1 MNEARSVFQAEGEPD
16 ISLTVDNA
24 RRQQINEECNRRL
37 APKESRL
44 LESEDGPILLYQGAP
59 LIGRKTQ
66 HGVTNAIWYTV
77 AEVGDELHL
86 LSERD
91 QKVCLSYEQAAKVLS
106 LRHAMTVHK
115 SQSRT
120 LPGRVHICPGSR
132 PGHVGVHWTL
142 NHLLVAAS
150 RATHLANL
158 SIE

>member
-1 MNEARSVFQAEGEPD
+1 MFQAEGEPD

-24 RRQQINEECNRRL
+24 RRQQINQECNRRL
-37 APKESRL
+37 APEDARL
-44 LESEDGPILLYQGAP
+44 LEGEDGPILLYNGTP
-59 LIGRKTQ
+59 LIGIKTN
-66 HGVTNAIWYTV
+66 HGITNAIWYTV
-77 AEVGDELHL
+77 TEVGDELHL
-86 LSERD
+86 LSDRKNQLPYNKAE
-91 QKVCLSYEQAAKVLS
+91 KLLT

-120 LPGRVHICPGSR
+120 LPGRVHICPGSK
-132 PGHVGVHWTL
+132 PGHVSMRWTL

>member
-1 MNEARSVFQAEGEPD
+1 MFQAESEPA

-24 RRQQINEECNRRL
+24 RRKQINQEANRRL
-37 APKESRL
+37 APKEARL
-44 LESEDGPILLYQGAP
+44 LESEDGPILLYKGAP
-59 LIGRKTQ
+59 LIGTKTEQ
-66 HGVTNAIWYTV
+66 GRVTNAKWYTV
-77 AEVGDELHL
+77 TDVGEELHL
-86 LSERD
+86 LSEREE
-91 QKVCLSYEQAAKVLS
+91 KLLLPYEKAEKVLT

-120 LPGRVHICPGSR
+120 LQGHVHICPGSK
-132 PGHVGVHWTL
+132 PGHVSVRWTL